1 MDSQV
6 TARHFHPYSCLTPI
20 DSLHKMH
27 LNQHKDLL
35 KKMYMPFVRGPED
48 RHFFASFQEKDSN
61 TFLKSNPF
69 LPPEDKNYLLAPHRN
84 DVPIINPC
92 SGSVS
97 PGGKVEQQIL
107 DNKAYES
114 LQDGKDTHSSKQEP
128 VFYRRVQT
136 ADRRSLFLKEINQ
149 DQWWNARAVADISV
163 RSRLG
168 GWTSPVKVIPNPPKA
183 KENFLPHTFVFHVD
197 TDVQSSDTSSE
208 PCRDKRAQKYMYTST
223 IQRGY
228 EEVPWDNMLSPK
240 VWPAHSTLQPM
251 VDISTSKRYEPAEE
265 ISQVVGGLWDRFQKR
280 IFTVPYRPI
289 NFVSPNSR
297 TQHLPSYTGCIG
309 SENFE
314 DLDNPYVDLI
324 TYNKVHTTMPH
335 YVKSSHSPNTLG
347 YTGKVHWSAIQ
358 PVNSNLPPTL
368 PSIISRMY
376 GYLAEHGQPKEFP
389 HWGPLSQ
396 IVTTTEPQNSFNKR
410 EKERLTI

>member
-1 MDSQV
+1 MASQV
-6 TARHFHPYSCLTPI
+6 TARNFHPYSCLTPV

-69 LPPEDKNYLLAPHRN
+69 LPPEDKSYLLAPHRN
-84 DVPIINPC
+84 DVPIINPY

-97 PGGKVEQQIL
+97 PGGKVDQQIL

-114 LQDGKDTHSSKQEP
+114 LRDGKDTHSSKQAP

-136 ADRRSLFLKEINQ
+136 ADKRSLLLKEIYQ

-240 VWPAHSTLQPM
+240 VRPAHSTLQSM

-280 IFTVPYRPI
+280 TFTVPCRPI
-289 NFVSPNSR
+289 NF
-297 TQHLPSYTGCIG
+297 
-309 SENFE
+309 
-314 DLDNPYVDLI
+314 
-324 TYNKVHTTMPH
+324 
-335 YVKSSHSPNTLG
+335 SPNTLG

-376 GYLAEHGQPKEFP
+376 GYLAEYGQPKEFP

-396 IVTTTEPQNSFNKR
+396 IVTTTEPQNSFNKK